1 MTEHMNATIDT
12 NEQAALDLLAAPDC
26 ALFLDFDGTLVDI
39 APRPDQVVVT
49 PELLTSLAALQ
60 QRLDGRLA
68 IVSGRPVAELD
79 RLLAPLVLPAAGV
92 HGMER
97 RGVDGVLRQL
107 PAPDFTAVRTQA
119 HALAARHPGLWVEE
133 KHGAL
138 ALHYRQAPE
147 LQALCVET
155 MADAVRSSLGLLLME
170 GKMIVEIKAAGVSKG
185 TAVRDFL
192 AEAPFLGHRALFI
205 GDDTTDE
212 AGFDHVERVGGIGLK
227 VGPGPTVASCR
238 IASSQAV
245 RDALAHAAATST
257 TGKDSA

>member
-1 MTEHMNATIDT
+1 MSMTIQT
-12 NEQAALDLLAAPDC
+12 NEQQALDLLAAPDC

-49 PELLTSLAALQ
+49 AQLLAALATLQ
-60 QRLDGRLA
+60 RRLDGRLA

-79 RLLAPLVLPAAGV
+79 RMLAPLALPAAGV

-97 RGVDGVLRQL
+97 RSVDGVLRQL
-107 PAPDFTAVRTQA
+107 PAPDFTAVRSQA
-119 HALAARHPGLWVEE
+119 HALAGRHPGLWVEE

-147 LQALCVET
+147 LQTLCVET
-155 MADAVRSSLGLLLME
+155 MGEAVRSSLGLLLME

-185 TAVRDFL
+185 TAIRDFL
-192 AEAPFLGHRALFI
+192 AEAPFAGYRPLFI

-212 AGFDHVERVGGIGLK
+212 AGFDHVQRVGGIGLK
-227 VGPGPTVASCR
+227 VGPGPSVAGWR

-245 RDALAHAAATST
+245 RAALAQAAAMST
-257 TGKDSA
+257 N

>member
-1 MTEHMNATIDT
+1 MSSIIPT
-12 NEQAALDLLAAPDC
+12 NEQAALDLLATPGC

-60 QRLDGRLA
+60 QRLSGRLA

-79 RLLAPLVLPAAGV
+79 RLLAPLALPAAGV

-97 RGVDGVLRQL
+97 RGADGVLRQL
-107 PAPDFTAVRTQA
+107 PTPDFTVVRTRA
-119 HALAARHPGLWVEE
+119 HALAARHPALWVEE

-155 MADAVRSSLGLLLME
+155 MADAVRGSLGLLLME

-192 AEAPFLGHRALFI
+192 AEAPFLGAVPLFI

-212 AGFDHVERVGGIGLK
+212 AGFDHVQRIGGIGLK

-245 RDALAHAAATST
+245 RDALALAAATST
-257 TGKDSA
+257 IGKDSA

>member
-1 MTEHMNATIDT
+1 MSSTILT
-12 NEQAALDLLAAPDC
+12 NEQSALDLLAAPDC

-49 PELLTSLAALQ
+49 PELLTSLATLQ
-60 QRLDGRLA
+60 ARLDGRLA

-97 RGVDGVLRQL
+97 RGLDGVLRQL

-227 VGPGPTVASCR
+227 VGAGPTVASCR

-257 TGKDSA
+257 LGKDSA

>member
-1 MTEHMNATIDT
+1 MTDQMNATIDT
-12 NEQAALDLLAAPDC
+12 NEQEALDLLAAPGC

-49 PELLTSLAALQ
+49 PQLLAALGALQ

-79 RLLAPLVLPAAGV
+79 RMLAPLALPAAGV

-97 RGVDGVLRQL
+97 RGFDGVLRQL
-107 PAPDFTAVRTQA
+107 PAPDFSAVRTQA

-155 MADAVRSSLGLLLME
+155 MADAVRTSLGLLLME

-185 TAVRDFL
+185 TAIRDFL
-192 AEAPFLGHRALFI
+192 AEAPFAGHRPLFI

-212 AGFDHVERVGGIGLK
+212 AGFDHVQRVGGIGLK
-227 VGPGPTVASCR
+227 VGPGPSVASCR

-245 RDALAHAAATST
+245 REALAAATST
-257 TGKDSA
+257 IRKDTA

>member
-1 MTEHMNATIDT
+1 MNATMHP
-12 NEQAALDLLAAPDC
+12 NEQMSAQEALDLLATPDC

-39 APRPDQVVVT
+39 APRPDLVVVT
-49 PELLTSLAALQ
+49 PELLSSLAALQ
-60 QRLDGRLA
+60 ARLDGRLA

-107 PAPDFTAVRTQA
+107 PAPDFTAVRSQA

-192 AEAPFLGHRALFI
+192 ADAPFLGHRALFI

-245 RDALAHAAATST
+245 RDALAQAAATSI

>member
-1 MTEHMNATIDT
+1 MTTQD
-12 NEQAALDLLAAPDC
+12 EQAALALLDAPDC

-49 PELLTSLAALQ
+49 PELLAALGALQ
-60 QRLDGRLA
+60 GRLAGRLA
-68 IVSGRPVAELD
+68 IVSGRPIAELD
-79 RLLAPLVLPAAGV
+79 RMLAPLVLPAAGV

-97 RGVDGVLRQL
+97 RGADGVLRQL
-107 PAPDFTAVRTQA
+107 PAPDFTEVRTQA

-147 LQALCVET
+147 LQALCVEA
-155 MADAVRSSLGLLLME
+155 MEAAVRTSLGLLLME

-185 TAVRDFL
+185 TAIRDFL
-192 AEAPFLGHRALFI
+192 TEAPFIGFRPLFI

-227 VGPGPTVASCR
+227 VGPGSTVASSR

-245 RDALAHAAATST
+245 RELLARAAVTST
-257 TGKDSA
+257 IGKDPA

>member
-1 MTEHMNATIDT
+1 MTIQT
-12 NEQAALDLLAAPDC
+12 NHQSDGQAALDLLAAPDC

-49 PELLTSLAALQ
+49 PELLAALGALQ
-60 QRLDGRLA
+60 QRLGGRLA
-68 IVSGRPVAELD
+68 IVSGRPIAELD
-79 RLLAPLVLPAAGV
+79 RMLAPLVLPAAGV

-97 RGVDGVLRQL
+97 RGADGVLRQL
-107 PAPDFTAVRTQA
+107 PSPDFTAVRTEA

-147 LQALCVET
+147 LQALCVDT
-155 MADAVRSSLGLLLME
+155 MTSAVRTSLGLLLME

-185 TAVRDFL
+185 TAIRDFL
-192 AEAPFLGHRALFI
+192 TEAPFIGFRPLFI

-227 VGPGPTVASCR
+227 VGPGVTVASGR

-245 RDALAHAAATST
+245 RALLAQAAATST
-257 TGKDSA
+257 IGKDTA

>member
-1 MTEHMNATIDT
+1 MIEHTNATIDT
-12 NEQAALDLLAAPDC
+12 SEQAALELLAAPDC

-49 PELLTSLAALQ
+49 PQLLAALGALQ

-79 RLLAPLVLPAAGV
+79 RMLAPLVLPAAGV

-97 RGVDGVLRQL
+97 RGFDGVLRQL
-107 PAPDFTAVRTQA
+107 AAPDFTAVRTQA

-155 MADAVRSSLGLLLME
+155 MEAAVRTSLGLLLME

-185 TAVRDFL
+185 TAIRDFL
-192 AEAPFLGHRALFI
+192 AEPPFAGYRPLFI

-212 AGFDHVERVGGIGLK
+212 AGFDHVQRVGGIGLK
-227 VGPGPTVASCR
+227 VGPGPSVASGR

-245 RDALAHAAATST
+245 REALAQAAATST
-257 TGKDSA
+257 N